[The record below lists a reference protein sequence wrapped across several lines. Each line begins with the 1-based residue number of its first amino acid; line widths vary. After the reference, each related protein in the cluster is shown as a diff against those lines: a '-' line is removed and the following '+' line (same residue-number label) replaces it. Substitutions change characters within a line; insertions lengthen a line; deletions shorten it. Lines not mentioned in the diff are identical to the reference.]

1 MRRER
6 AESFK
11 CVCTCTEPRL
21 WSKSSRPSPGHPLAR
36 RVAVRRQAE
45 SPARIYVS
53 PAGIG
58 AFWRALQNSL
68 STGVS
73 TMTLGAL
80 LSAVIEISKCTSQSA
95 ALTLASCR
103 NALATWTIWELPP
116 RHRDI
121 TLKVNHICG
130 ACSESRREVERALIE
145 SVGPRREPALHVH
158 GETLVKNHCRI
169 ARANLHFAL
178 RP

>member
-1 MRRER
+1 VFAPAR
-6 AESFK
+6 
-11 CVCTCTEPRL
+11 
-21 WSKSSRPSPGHPLAR
+21 SRGCGQSLQGHPQDIHWQGEWQFAAR
-36 RVAVRRQAE
+36 LRVQHEFMFRQLGLGRSGE
-45 SPARIYVS
+45 
-53 PAGIG
+53 
-58 AFWRALQNSL
+58 LQNSL